1 MEQDAPIVLYEATDG
16 TITLAVRLEGESV
29 WLTQAQMAKLFQKD
43 RTVIGRHIQNIYRE
57 GELERESTC
66 AKFAHLGQIAKQ
78 QYETT
83 LYNLDVIISVGYR
96 VKSLRGV
103 QFRQW
108 ATKLLT
114 QDLSRALLLP
124 KGEKE

>member
-114 QDLSRALLLP
+114 
-124 KGEKE
+124 